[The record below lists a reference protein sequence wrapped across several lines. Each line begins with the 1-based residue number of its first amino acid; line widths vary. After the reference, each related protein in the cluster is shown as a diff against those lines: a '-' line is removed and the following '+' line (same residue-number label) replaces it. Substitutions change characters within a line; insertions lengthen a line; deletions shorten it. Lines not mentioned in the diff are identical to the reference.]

1 MQTGHLT
8 AIATIL
14 LGLNTICCLRPTRH
28 LDSSSSNELML
39 EDGVLVPANPSC
51 EENWYYHNNSCYWF
65 STTRMDFHPAM
76 ESCAEKGAYLTDIL
90 SQEENTFLKD
100 ILMVINPKDGTDY
113 WAGAMGLWPDHPHQW
128 ISGAPM
134 VFTDFYPGANK
145 AHKYFH
151 MNFDKDFAWDTKWD
165 KKDRDNRY
173 ICKKSV

>member
-28 LDSSSSNELML
+28 LVSASSNELML

-51 EENWYYHNNSCYWF
+51 REGWHYHNTSCYWF
-65 STTRMDFHPAM
+65 SNIRMDFHPAM

-90 SQEENTFLKD
+90 SLEENEFLKD

-113 WAGAMGLWPDHPHQW
+113 WAGGITHPGPLRW

-145 AHKYFH
+145 AHRYFH
-151 MNFDKDFAWDTKWD
+151 MNFDANFAWDTKWD
-165 KKDRDNRY
+165 VKDRDNRY

>member
-1 MQTGHLT
+1 MGRVKHRLLRAPRYLTLRILKTVLKMQTGHLT

-51 EENWYYHNNSCYWF
+51 EDGWYYHNSSCYWF

-100 ILMVINPKDGTDY
+100 MLMVVNPKDGTDY
-113 WAGAMGLWPDHPHQW
+113 WAGGMAKIHQW
-128 ISGAPM
+128 VSGA
-134 VFTDFYPGANK
+134 N
-145 AHKYFH
+145 
-151 MNFDKDFAWDTKWD
+151 MNFNANFAWDTKWD
-165 KKDRDNRY
+165 MKDRDNRY
-173 ICKKSV
+173 

>member
-1 MQTGHLT
+1 MGRVNYWLLKAPGYLKTVLKMQTGHLT

-51 EENWYYHNNSCYWF
+51 EETWYYHNTSCYWF

-100 ILMVINPKDGTDY
+100 ILMVINPKDGPTTGREV
-113 WAGAMGLWPDHPHQW
+113 WSKTACAG
-128 ISGAPM
+128 SRAPPWSSQTSTREPIR
-134 VFTDFYPGANK
+134 VT
-145 AHKYFH
+145 
-151 MNFDKDFAWDTKWD
+151 
-165 KKDRDNRY
+165 
-173 ICKKSV
+173 